1 MRVPTCWPRSASL
14 KWQHWC
20 TDNHWKY
27 FKYCKQSFAFKTVL
41 HNQKSHCRN
50 ASDLER
56 CSFILLFYYEQQAKS
71 LQNQILWHAVVNFI
85 IVTGSRTRPPVAV
98 GSGGGGLEGEVG
110 WSTAPAKGTSKAQ
123 TVELSSQCK
132 LSASVCS
139 GLNTVAAYYNTSN
152 PGTPASAKCIIAL
165 NRCWC
170 WRSLSVYFT
179 VITRAYDAL
188 SQHAHS
194 CSVVKWENLSALKT
208 LKAPSVSS
216 PEPTHCLCTIYKH
229 KRRRRNR
236 IHLAPKNLCFSSPR
250 FWQKPRFPVPVRFL
264 SQH

>member
-1 MRVPTCWPRSASL
+1 MQT
-14 KWQHWC
+14 KNNIH
-20 TDNHWKY
+20 
-27 FKYCKQSFAFKTVL
+27 
-41 HNQKSHCRN
+41 RN
-50 ASDLER
+50 LIISNIYIIDK
-56 CSFILLFYYEQQAKS
+56 ILLFDFQIAHLAHS
-71 LQNQILWHAVVNFI
+71 LAATASKCQHIISQMLRNLGSCDAVVWHAVVIFI
-85 IVTGSRTRPPVAV
+85 IVTGLRTQPPVAV
-98 GSGGGGLEGEVG
+98 GSGGSGLEGEVG